1 MEFVSSFLGYARK
14 AEMYGRKPKCVKT
27 KKAAC
32 RSLSSEMRQ

>member
-27 KKAAC
+27 KRPHAAA
-32 RSLSSEMRQ
+32 SHLK